1 MKISKLMIL
10 NFDNSIPTHKSFL
23 ARSLDSNYWVGMFSN
38 QFLENP
44 KLCVFSP
51 Q

>member
-1 MKISKLMIL
+1 MIL

-23 ARSLDSNYWVGMFSN
+23 ARSLDANYWLCIFSS

-44 KLCVFSP
+44 KQSVD
-51 Q
+51 